1 MSNLTTPLQHSLF
14 DHLRQ
19 EIPHGL
25 PIIRCTKSTLVHLS
39 HILEDTVLKNK
50 IPAML
55 FTGFQE
61 SSHWREE
68 TQRYDEL
75 ADIALQ
81 VCIFAGKP
89 LPSESHAKQLH
100 IELADGDPLRQEW
113 FLLILSDRFS
123 VLLCGQDR
131 LDNVA
136 NEEDREFDTIW
147 TFNRSHINQTLDI
160 LEDVIK
166 QYRPDRLLSLQ
177 QARQTYTLSAP
188 DESLL
193 SQFFIDV
200 LSHENI
206 LDREIRRQSAL
217 LQNVMRHVGLYAYT
231 IETNSKG
238 DSHVRLVFGDFDTLF
253 GYTIGIS
260 DNPRYWFDKLIHP
273 EDKSRFEANQK
284 KLLHGVMASNDYRYI
299 RSDGGI
305 IWLRIMSQTVATKDG
320 TTRYGIFMDVTP
332 LYKANEIEH
341 ENKRLEHELK
351 QEKELNA
358 ARNYFINSVMH
369 EFRNPLASILLASEI
384 LERYKH
390 KMSEEDKD
398 KRLRIIQTQI
408 VQLRDTLDDMSL
420 IMNNQLSELGFH
432 PTPHHAGRY
441 MGDLIARFREGRGAS
456 HQLILEDT
464 LTADDNHMLDLRL
477 LKYIIPPIL
486 RNAIDFSAQGTTII
500 CKVWREGDTLIFS
513 VTDKGIG
520 IPKDD
525 QAHIFE
531 PMYRAKNIP
540 PAQHGGGLGL
550 TIAHQCVTLHHG
562 TIEFESQEGIG
573 SVFRVIIPY
582 LPALF

>member
-1 MSNLTTPLQHSLF
+1 MSNAVASLPHSLF
-14 DHLRQ
+14 EHLRQ

-39 HILEDTVLKNK
+39 HILEDTILKNK

-68 TQRYDEL
+68 TERYQEL
-75 ADIALQ
+75 ANIALQ

-89 LPSESHAKQLH
+89 LPSESHAKQLY

-123 VLLCGQDR
+123 VLLCGQEKQENAPD
-131 LDNVA
+131 
-136 NEEDREFDTIW
+136 EKDREFDTIW
-147 TFNRSHINQTLDI
+147 TFDRNHINQTLNI
-160 LEDVIK
+160 LEVVIK
-166 QYRPDRLLSLQ
+166 RYRPERLLQLQ
-177 QARQTYTLSAP
+177 QARQTYPLSAP
-188 DESLL
+188 DEALL

-200 LSHENI
+200 LNHENT
-206 LDREIRRQSAL
+206 LNHEIRRQSAL
-217 LQNVMRHVGLYAYT
+217 LQNVMSHVGLYAYT
-231 IETNSKG
+231 IETTHEG
-238 DSHVRLVFGDFDTLF
+238 DSHVRLVFGDFDALF

-284 KLLHGVMASNDYRYI
+284 KLLPNVMASNDYRYI
-299 RSDGGI
+299 RSDGTI
-305 IWLRIMSQTVATKDG
+305 IWLRIMSQTVATKEG

-341 ENKRLEHELK
+341 ENKRLEHELR

-398 KRLRIIQTQI
+398 KRLRIIQTQV

-441 MGDLIARFREGRGAS
+441 MNDLITRFREGRGAS
-456 HQLILEDT
+456 HELIFEDT
-464 LTADDNHMLDLRL
+464 LAAEDNHMLDLRL

-486 RNAIDFSAQGTTII
+486 RNAIDFSAQGTTIT
-500 CKVWREGDTLIFS
+500 CKVMRESDNLIFS
-513 VTDKGIG
+513 VADEGIG

-525 QAHIFE
+525 QSHIFE
-531 PMYRAKNIP
+531 PMFRAKNII

-550 TIAHQCVTLHHG
+550 TIAQECVALHQG
-562 TIEFESQEGIG
+562 KIEFESTENVG

-582 LPALF
+582 LRATF

>member
-1 MSNLTTPLQHSLF
+1 MNNHATSLPHSLF

-25 PIIRCTKSTLVHLS
+25 PMIRCTKSTLVHLS
-39 HILEDTVLKNK
+39 YTLEDIVLKHK

-68 TQRYDEL
+68 TQRYQEL

-89 LPSESHAKQLH
+89 LPPESHAKQLH
-100 IELADGDPLRQEW
+100 IELAEGDPLRQEW

-131 LDNVA
+131 LTPFI
-136 NEEDREFDTIW
+136 NEAEREFDTIW
-147 TFNRSHINQTLDI
+147 TFNRHHIAQTLDV
-160 LEDVIK
+160 LENIIE
-166 QYRPDRLLSLQ
+166 QYRPDKLAQLQ
-177 QARQTYTLSAP
+177 QTRQTYTLSPP
-188 DESLL
+188 DEGLL
-193 SQFFIDV
+193 SQLFIDV
-200 LSHENI
+200 LNHENI
-206 LDREIRRQSAL
+206 LNREIRTQSAL
-217 LQNVMRHVGLYAYT
+217 LENVMSHVGLYAYT
-231 IETNSKG
+231 IETTHDGESRL
-238 DSHVRLVFGDFDTLF
+238 RLVFGDFDTLF
-253 GYTIGIS
+253 GYPTGIS

-273 EDKSRFEANQK
+273 EDKPRFDANQQ
-284 KLLHGVMASNDYRYI
+284 KLSPNTMASDDYRYV
-299 RSDGGI
+299 RSDGSI

-341 ENKRLEHELK
+341 EKKRLEHELK
-351 QEKELNA
+351 HERELNV

-398 KRLRIIQTQI
+398 KRLKIIQTQI

-420 IMNNQLSELGFH
+420 IMNNQLSQLGFH

-441 MGDLIARFREGRGAS
+441 MEELIARFREGRGAS
-456 HQLILEDT
+456 HQLVLVDT
-464 LTADDNHMLDLRL
+464 LADDKHLLDLRL

-486 RNAIDFSAQGTTII
+486 RNAIDFSAHGTTIV
-500 CKVWREGDTLIFS
+500 CKVMRDGDNLIFS
-513 VTDKGIG
+513 VADEGIG

-531 PMYRAKNIP
+531 PMFRAKNIP

-550 TIAHQCVTLHHG
+550 TIAQECVQLHNG
-562 TIEFESQEGIG
+562 KIEFESTEGIG

-582 LPALF
+582 VPALF

>member
-238 DSHVRLVFGDFDTLF
+238 DSHVRLVFGDFDALF
-253 GYTIGIS
+253 GYTMGIS

-513 VTDKGIG
+513 VTDEGIG

>member
-81 VCIFAGKP
+81 VCIFAGKS

-147 TFNRSHINQTLDI
+147 TFDRKHISQTLDI

-231 IETNSKG
+231 IETNSEG

-284 KLLHGVMASNDYRYI
+284 KLLHGVMASNDYRYV

-464 LTADDNHMLDLRL
+464 LTEDNHMLDLRL

-486 RNAIDFSAQGTTII
+486 RNAIDFSGQGSTIT
-500 CKVWREGDTLIFS
+500 CKVFREGDTLIFS
-513 VTDKGIG
+513 VADEGIG

-562 TIEFESQEGIG
+562 TIEFESREGIG

>member
-1 MSNLTTPLQHSLF
+1 MSNHTTSLPHSLF
-14 DHLRQ
+14 DRLRQ

-39 HILEDTVLKNK
+39 HILEDTILKNK

-68 TQRYDEL
+68 TERYREL
-75 ADIALQ
+75 ANIALQ

-89 LPSESHAKQLH
+89 LPIESHAKQLH

-131 LDNVA
+131 LENVSD
-136 NEEDREFDTIW
+136 EEEREFDTIW
-147 TFNRSHINQTLDI
+147 TFDRNPINQTLDI

-166 QYRPDRLLSLQ
+166 RYRPERLLQLQ
-177 QARQTYTLSAP
+177 QTRQTYPLSAP
-188 DESLL
+188 NESLL

-200 LSHENI
+200 LSHENT
-206 LDREIRRQSAL
+206 LNREIRRQSAL
-217 LQNVMRHVGLYAYT
+217 LENVMSHVGLYAYT
-231 IETNSKG
+231 IETTHDG
-238 DSHVRLVFGDFDTLF
+238 ESHLRLVFGDFDALF
-253 GYTIGIS
+253 GYTSGIS
-260 DNPRYWFDKLIHP
+260 DNPRYWFDKLLHP
-273 EDKSRFEANQK
+273 EDKPRFDANQK
-284 KLLHGVMASNDYRYI
+284 KFSPDMMASNDYRYI
-299 RSDGGI
+299 RSDGSI
-305 IWLRIMSQTVATKDG
+305 IWLRIMSQTVGTKDG

-341 ENKRLEHELK
+341 ENKRLEHELR

-420 IMNNQLSELGFH
+420 IMNNQLSQLGFH
-432 PTPHHAGRY
+432 PTPYHAGHY
-441 MGDLIARFREGRGAS
+441 MNDLIARFREGRGAS
-456 HQLILEDT
+456 HQLVLEDT
-464 LTADDNHMLDLRL
+464 LTEDKHLLDLRL

-486 RNAIDFSAQGTTII
+486 RNAIDFSAHGTTII
-500 CKVWREGDTLIFS
+500 CKVVREGDNLVFS
-513 VTDKGIG
+513 VADEGMG

-531 PMYRAKNIP
+531 PMFRAKNIP

-550 TIAHQCVTLHHG
+550 TIAQECVALHNG
-562 TIEFESQEGIG
+562 KIEFDSTEGVG

-582 LPALF
+582 MPALF